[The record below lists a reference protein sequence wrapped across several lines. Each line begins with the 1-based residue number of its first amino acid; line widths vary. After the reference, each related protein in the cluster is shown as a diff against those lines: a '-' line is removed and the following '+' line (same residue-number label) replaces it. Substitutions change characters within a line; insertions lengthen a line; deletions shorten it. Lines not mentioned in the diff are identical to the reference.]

1 MIIVNNGTAD
11 SATTEAVLFPFDAV
25 TIPFTA
31 GLRMELIAGKTP
43 GVKNPIVLETGPLGS
58 PDDFDVR
65 FYGTIIP
72 IDGELRM
79 WYMARGTNDK
89 HNGFNSGI
97 LKICYATST
106 DGIHWEKPNLGLVEY
121 NGNKNNNII
130 KFQKDGENLGVG
142 AIPMI
147 YEPDDS
153 DPQRRF
159 KVVFESQK
167 YGNCIA
173 VAFSADGLTWDIP
186 DYNPVGPGLE
196 QTGLIKINGCYMVN
210 GQGGRHFGQG
220 RKLATF
226 ASYDFEH
233 WTQSSCLGHRRD
245 NLPPHPIKY
254 EWNTAEEVHL
264 GAGLWNRG
272 NVVLGVY
279 DIWHGPPTSDRG
291 EVTMD
296 LGLVVTHDGLQYKE
310 PIPDF
315 KFVPSYEETVSKVK
329 SDRTDGKS
337 NALSHGQGM
346 ANVGDITFVWYEEW
360 GPGTGVRLAK
370 WQRDRLGYFKKFDY
384 PGRPAYLPPDGTF
397 VDVDPHFISC
407 PFTIDKATSVF
418 ANVDGL
424 SQYSELKVEVL
435 TKEFIP
441 IPELS
446 GDNAIPLKQSGLK
459 EPISW
464 KSGNTIN
471 SSVKEFRLKVTS
483 AGIRS
488 EDVKIYA
495 LYLS

>member
-1 MIIVNNGTAD
+1 MITTNNGIPDHTTA
-11 SATTEAVLFPFDAV
+11 EVVIFPFDDATV
-25 TIPFTA
+25 PFTA
-31 GLRMELIAGKTP
+31 GLRLNLIAGKTP
-43 GVKNPIVLETGPLGS
+43 GVKNPIVLDNGPAGA
-58 PDDFDVR
+58 PDDFFVR

-79 WYMARGTNDK
+79 WYMANGTNDNA
-89 HNGFNSGI
+89 NGFVGP
-97 LKICYATST
+97 KICYATST
-106 DGIHWEKPNLGLVEY
+106 DGINWEKPNLGLVEY
-121 NGNKNNNII
+121 NGNKNNNIA
-130 KFQKDGENLGVG
+130 KFQKSDGTNLQFG
-142 AIPMI
+142 AMPVM
-147 YEPDDS
+147 YEPDDP
-153 DPQRRF
+153 DPKRRF
-159 KVVFESQK
+159 KSAFESGD

-173 VAFSADGLTWDIP
+173 VAFSPDGLEWNVP
-186 DYNPVGPGLE
+186 DYNPVAPMLE

-210 GQGGRHFGQG
+210 GQGGRHFGPG
-220 RKLATF
+220 RKLVTF
-226 ASYDFEH
+226 ASYDFEK
-233 WTQSSCLGHRRD
+233 WNQSGSMGFRRD
-245 NLPPHPIKY
+245 NLPPRPIKY
-254 EWNTAEEVHL
+254 EWNTSEEVHL

-272 NVVLGVY
+272 NVILGVY
-279 DIWHGPPTSDRG
+279 DMWHGPATSDRD

-315 KFVPSYEETVSKVK
+315 KFVPSYEEIAS
-329 SDRTDGKS
+329 SS

-346 ANVGDITFVWYEEW
+346 ANIGDNTFLWYEAW
-360 GPGTGVRLAK
+360 GDGTGVRLAK
-370 WQRDRLGYFKKFDY
+370 WQRDRLGYFQQFDY
-384 PGRPAYLPPDGTF
+384 PRRPDWLPPEGHF
-397 VDVDPHFISC
+397 IDVDPHFVTC
-407 PFTIDKATSVF
+407 PFTIDQSTSIF

-446 GDNAIPLKQSGLK
+446 GDNAISLKQSGLR

-495 LYLS
+495 MYLS

>member
-1 MIIVNNGTAD
+1 MITINTGIPNH
-11 SATTEAVLFPFDAV
+11 TTKEAVIFPFDDV
-25 TIPFTA
+25 TVPFTA
-31 GLRMELIAGKTP
+31 GLRMNLLAGKSP
-43 GVKNPIVLETGPLGS
+43 GVKNPIVLENGAAGA
-58 PDDFDVR
+58 PDDDSVR

-79 WYMARGTNDK
+79 WYLAEGNNDDA
-89 HNGFNSGI
+89 NGFEQQC
-97 LKICYATST
+97 KVCYATST
-106 DGIHWEKPNLGLVEY
+106 DGINWEKPNLGLVEY
-121 NGNKNNNII
+121 NGNKNNNIV
-130 KFQKDGENLGVG
+130 KFQKNGKNLGFS
-142 AIPMI
+142 ACPII
-147 YEPDDS
+147 YEPDDP
-153 DPQRRF
+153 DPKRRF
-159 KVVFESQK
+159 KSAFESET
-167 YGNCIA
+167 YGNCIS
-173 VAFSADGLTWDIP
+173 VGFSADGFTWDIP
-186 DYNPVGPGLE
+186 AYNPVAPALE

-233 WTQSSCLGHRRD
+233 WTQSACMGLRRD
-245 NLPPHPIKY
+245 NLPPRPIKY

-264 GAGLWNRG
+264 GAGLWDRG

-279 DIWHGPPTSDRG
+279 DMWHGPATSDRD

-315 KFVPSYEETVSKVK
+315 KFVPSYEEIDS
-329 SDRTDGKS
+329 SS
-337 NALSHGQGM
+337 NALSHGQAM
-346 ANVGDITFVWYEEW
+346 ANVGDNTFVWYEAW

-370 WQRDRLGYFKKFDY
+370 WERDRLGYFQQYDY
-384 PGRPAYLPPDGTF
+384 PRRPAYLPPDGTF

-407 PFTIDKATSVF
+407 PFTIDKPTSVF

-446 GDNAIPLKQSGLK
+446 GDNAIPLKQSGLR

-464 KSGNTIN
+464 KFGNTIN
-471 SSVKEFRLKVTS
+471 SSVKEFRLKVTC

>member
-233 WTQSSCLGHRRD
+233 WTQSACMGLRRD
-245 NLPPHPIKY
+245 NLPPRPIKY

-264 GAGLWNRG
+264 GAGLWDRG

-279 DIWHGPPTSDRG
+279 DIWHGPATSDRAD
-291 EVTMD
+291 VTMD

-315 KFVPSYEETVSKVK
+315 KFVPSYEEIGS
-329 SDRTDGKS
+329 SS
-337 NALSHGQGM
+337 NCLSHGQAM
-346 ANVGDITFVWYEEW
+346 ANVGDNTFLWYESW
-360 GPGTGVRLAK
+360 GDGTGVRLAK
-370 WQRDRLGYFKKFDY
+370 WERDRLGYFQQYDY
-384 PGRPAYLPPDGTF
+384 PRRPAYLPPDGTF
-397 VDVDPHFISC
+397 VDVDPHFITC

>member
-11 SATTEAVLFPFDAV
+11 SATTEAVLFPFDDV

-43 GVKNPIVLETGPLGS
+43 GVKNPIVLENGPAGT
-58 PDDFDVR
+58 PDDFLVK

-79 WYMARGTNDK
+79 WYMAQGNNDDA
-89 HNGFNSGI
+89 NGFEEQF
-97 LKICYATST
+97 KICYATSS
-106 DGIHWEKPNLGLVEY
+106 DGINWEKPHLGLVDY

-130 KFQKDGENLGVG
+130 KLQKNGKNLGFS
-142 AIPMI
+142 ACPIM
-147 YEPDDS
+147 YEPDDP
-153 DPQRRF
+153 DPKRRF
-159 KVVFESQK
+159 KSAFESGD

-173 VAFSADGLTWDIP
+173 VAFSPDGLEWDVP
-186 DYNPVGPGLE
+186 DYNPVAPMLE

-233 WTQSSCLGHRRD
+233 WTQSACMGFRRD
-245 NLPPHPIKY
+245 NLPPRPMKY
-254 EWNTAEEVHL
+254 EWNTSEEVHL
-264 GAGLWNRG
+264 GAGLWDRG

-279 DIWHGPPTSDRG
+279 DMWHGPPTSDRG
-291 EVTMD
+291 DIKMD
-296 LGLVVTHDGLQYKE
+296 LGFIVTHNGLHYTE

-315 KFVPSYEETVSKVK
+315 KIIPSYEELDSP
-329 SDRTDGKS
+329 S
-337 NALSHGQGM
+337 NKIVRNAVSHGQGM
-346 ANVGDITFVWYEEW
+346 ANIGDNTFLWYESW
-360 GPGTGVRLAK
+360 GDGTGVRLAK
-370 WQRDRLGYFKKFDY
+370 WQRDRLGYFQKYDY
-384 PGRPAYLPPDGTF
+384 PGRPAYLPPDGIF
-397 VDVDPHFISC
+397 VDVDPHFVTC
-407 PFTIDKATSVF
+407 PFTIDKPTSVL

-446 GDNAIPLKQSGLK
+446 GDNAIPLKKSGLK

-464 KSGNTIN
+464 KSGNSIN

-483 AGIRS
+483 AGIRP

>member
-11 SATTEAVLFPFDAV
+11 SATTEAVIFPFDDV
-25 TIPFTA
+25 TVPFTA
-31 GLRMELIAGKTP
+31 GLRMNLLAGKSP
-43 GVKNPIVLETGPLGS
+43 GVKNPIVLENGPAGT
-58 PDDFDVR
+58 PDDASVR

-79 WYMARGTNDK
+79 WYMAQGTNDNT
-89 HNGFNSGI
+89 NGFEQQF
-97 LKICYATST
+97 KMCYATST
-106 DGIHWEKPNLGLVEY
+106 DGINWERPNLGLVEY

-130 KFQKDGENLGVG
+130 KFQKNGKNLGF
-142 AIPMI
+142 AACPIM
-147 YEPDDS
+147 YDPDDP
-153 DPQRRF
+153 DPKRRF
-159 KVVFESQK
+159 KSAFESGD
-167 YGNCIA
+167 YGNCIS
-173 VAFSADGLTWDIP
+173 VGFSADGFTWDIP
-186 DYNPVGPGLE
+186 DYNPVAPALE

-233 WTQSSCLGHRRD
+233 WTQSACMGLRRD
-245 NLPPHPIKY
+245 NLPPRPIKY

-264 GAGLWNRG
+264 GAGLWDRG

-279 DIWHGPPTSDRG
+279 DIWHGPATSDRAD
-291 EVTMD
+291 VTMD

-315 KFVPSYEETVSKVK
+315 KFVPSYEEIGS
-329 SDRTDGKS
+329 SS
-337 NALSHGQGM
+337 NCLSHGQAM
-346 ANVGDITFVWYEEW
+346 ANIGDNTFLWYESW
-360 GPGTGVRLAK
+360 GDGTGVRLAK
-370 WQRDRLGYFKKFDY
+370 WERDRLGYFQQYDY
-384 PGRPAYLPPDGTF
+384 PRRPAYLPPDGTF
-397 VDVDPHFISC
+397 VDVDPHFITC

-446 GDNAIPLKQSGLK
+446 GDNAIPLKLSGFK

-483 AGIRS
+483 AGIRP

>member
-11 SATTEAVLFPFDAV
+11 SATTEAVLFPFDDV

-31 GLRMELIAGKTP
+31 GLRMNLISGKTP
-43 GVKNPIVLETGPLGS
+43 GVKNPIVLDNGPAES
-58 PDDFDVR
+58 PDDWNVR

-79 WYMARGTNDK
+79 WYLAQGMNDK
-89 HNGFNSGI
+89 DNGFAEF
-97 LKICYATST
+97 KICYATST
-106 DGIHWEKPNLGLVEY
+106 DGIRWEKPNLGLVEY
-121 NGNKNNNII
+121 NGNKNNNIV
-130 KFQKDGENLGVG
+130 KLQKDGETLG
-142 AIPMI
+142 ASCIPMI
-147 YEPDDS
+147 YDPDDS
-153 DPQRRF
+153 DPKRRF
-159 KVVFESQK
+159 KVVFESGK
-167 YGNCIA
+167 YLCQLA
-173 VAFSADGLTWDIP
+173 VAFSADGLTWDVP
-186 DYNPVGPGLE
+186 DYNPVGPGVE
-196 QTGLIKINGCYMVN
+196 PTGLIKINGCYIVN
-210 GQGGRHFGQG
+210 GHGGRHFGGQA
-220 RKLATF
+220 RKLVTF

-233 WTQSSCLGHRRD
+233 WTQSSCMGFRRD
-245 NLPPHPIKY
+245 NLPPRPMKD

-264 GAGLWNRG
+264 GAGLWDRG
-272 NVVLGVY
+272 NVVLGIY
-279 DIWHGPPTSDRG
+279 DIWHGPATSDRADI
-291 EVTMD
+291 TMD
-296 LGLVVTHDGLQYKE
+296 LGFVVTHDGLHYKE

-315 KFVPSYEETVSKVK
+315 KFIPSYEELDSP
-329 SDRTDGKS
+329 S
-337 NALSHGQGM
+337 NRILRNAVSHGQGM
-346 ANVGDITFVWYEEW
+346 ANVGDNTFLWYESW
-360 GPGTGVRLAK
+360 GHGTGVRLAK
-370 WQRDRLGYFKKFDY
+370 WQRDRLGYFRKFDY

-397 VDVDPHFISC
+397 VDVDPHFITC

-424 SQYSELKVEVL
+424 SKYSELKVEVL

-446 GDNAIPLKQSGLK
+446 GDNAIPLKQSGLR

-483 AGIRS
+483 AGIRP